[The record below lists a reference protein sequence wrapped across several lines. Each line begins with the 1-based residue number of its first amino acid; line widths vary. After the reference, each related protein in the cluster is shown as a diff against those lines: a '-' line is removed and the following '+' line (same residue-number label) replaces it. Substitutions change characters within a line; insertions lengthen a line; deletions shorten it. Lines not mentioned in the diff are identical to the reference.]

1 MNIISQ
7 QLYLWSTPIDIVERY
22 QFYLNQLSTS
32 NDKPL
37 ETQVFYNMYIS
48 KIRSDVY
55 PYNPTTLTCYIH
67 LQCNRGPF
75 SLCINWREICDGRVD
90 SINGKF
96 DEEHYWQLEINECH
110 SNENRCTNG

>member
-1 MNIISQ
+1 MINLWKHKFSIICTFPRFDPMCQYEMNYYYPNQSSLYDIINE
-7 QLYLWSTPIDIVERY
+7 Y
-22 QFYLNQLSTS
+22 
-32 NDKPL
+32 
-37 ETQVFYNMYIS
+37 YNS
-48 KIRSDVY
+48 Y